1 MLTIVNAFS
10 VNMLD
15 VAENCTVKTLFQR
28 ITRAEA
34 ACRAADG
41 IISAVGHEDTAKV
54 FSAELGVEVPANRA
68 TVTITPE
75 SGPILLTVARFAGTV
90 TITPES
96 GPILLGQYKGP
107 RLPEGA
113 TTLPEGAEIQ
123 WFLVDVVESY
133 HVETLLY

>member
-15 VAENCTVKTLFQR
+15 VAENGVVKAVFQR

-34 ACRAADG
+34 AARAADG
-41 IISAVGHEDTAKV
+41 FTSAVGHEDTARV

-68 TVTITPE
+68 TVTITP
-75 SGPILLTVARFAGTV
+75 S
-90 TITPES
+90 S

>member
-75 SGPILLTVARFAGTV
+75 SGPIQVSVNKYVAV

>member
-54 FSAELGVEVPANRA
+54 FSVELGVEVPANRA

-75 SGPILLTVARFAGTV
+75 SGPIQVSVNKYVAV